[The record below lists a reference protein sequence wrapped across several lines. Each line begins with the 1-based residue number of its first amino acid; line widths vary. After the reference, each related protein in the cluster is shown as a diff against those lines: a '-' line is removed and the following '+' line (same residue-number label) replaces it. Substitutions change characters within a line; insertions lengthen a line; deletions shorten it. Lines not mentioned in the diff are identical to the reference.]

1 MLVPRAVRLEPRGV
15 PLEVRVA
22 PALVAHGPNADA
34 LEDVDAE
41 KVKLECDVPGR
52 RHRVVAAELELEGI
66 RDGREAQRVAKTRV
80 ARGHANHGRFRR
92 AFRLVGRRER
102 VRNRRLLFG
111 RGRVRRRASGESAR
125 VDRVIGSIGSIGSIV
140 RRRRRGRGSDG
151 TD

>member
-66 RDGREAQRVAKTRV
+66 RDGREAQRVARSSTR
-80 ARGHANHGRFRR
+80 ARNTGGFGGPSASSG
-92 AFRLVGRRER
+92 GER
-102 VRNRRLLFG
+102 VRTALLFG
-111 RGRVRRRASGESAR
+111 RGRVGEAGEAR
-125 VDRVIGSIGSIGSIV
+125 VDGVIGSIDRSID
-140 RRRRRGRGSDG
+140 RPPPPPRRGSDG